1 MAGISAY
8 GVYVPLY
15 RLGPETKGWYGR
27 NEKAVANADE
37 DAITMSVAAALNC
50 LDGMDRSQIDG
61 LFFASTTSPYRQ
73 KQSATMVATA
83 LDLRPDV
90 LTADF
95 ANSLRAGT
103 TALRVAVDII
113 KSGSARQI
121 LVTAADLRIPKSHSE
136 FEPLFGDGGAA
147 VLVSDTNVGVS
158 IEDSYTVA
166 DEILDEWVA
175 DTENFPR
182 GWENRFVFEKG
193 YLRVFSQA
201 VAELMKKTGLT
212 AGDFAKAAFYGPV
225 ARRHTDM
232 AKELGFDPKTQV
244 QDGMFNTMGNTGT
257 PFTLMILSAALDEA
271 KAGDKILLGSYGDG
285 ADVFSLQATE
295 NIDKIKPK
303 RNIKQYLESKK
314 ILPDYVTTYAWW
326 RGLIDVVPAARRPRP
341 EVPEAPVRLR
351 LRDKNIR
358 FYGVKCKNCGYPQY
372 PPTRICTRCQ
382 TKDQFEPYRF
392 SGKRST
398 LFTYSSDYL
407 GSTMDPPL
415 VGAMIDFEGGGRA
428 MLQMVDRDV
437 SQLELG
443 MPLELTFRK
452 LYTID
457 GIHNYYW
464 CCTPLRIAD

>member
-1 MAGISAY
+1 MVGISAY
-8 GVYVPLY
+8 GVYVPFH
-15 RLGPETKGWYGR
+15 RLGSETKGWYGR

-37 DAITMSVAAALNC
+37 DAITMSVAAAMNSIE
-50 LDGMDRSQIDG
+50 GMDRSKIDG

-73 KQSATMVATA
+73 KQAAAMVATA
-83 LDLRPDV
+83 LDLRPDI
-90 LTADF
+90 LTSDF

-103 TALRVAVDII
+103 TALRAAVDAI
-113 KSGSARQI
+113 KAGSASQI
-121 LVTAADLRIPKSHSE
+121 LVTAADLRIPKSHSD
-136 FEPLFGDGGAA
+136 FESRFGDGGVAI
-147 VLVSDTNVGVS
+147 LVSNTNIGVS

-175 DTENFPR
+175 GDETFPR
-182 GWENRFVFEKG
+182 GWESRFVYEKG

-201 VAELMKKTGLT
+201 VAELMKKTGLG
-212 AGDFAKAAFYGPV
+212 AGDFAKAAFYGSD
-225 ARRHTDM
+225 ARRHADM
-232 AKELGFDPKTQV
+232 ARKLGFDLKTQV
-244 QDGMFNTMGNTGT
+244 QDGMFSTMGNTGT
-257 PFTLMILSAALDEA
+257 PFALMILSAALDEA
-271 KAGDKILLGSYGDG
+271 SAGDNILLGSYGDG
-285 ADVFSLQATE
+285 ADVFYLKATE
-295 NIDKIKPK
+295 QIDKIKPK
-303 RNIKQYLESKK
+303 RNIRKYLESKR

-358 FYGVKCKNCGYPQY
+358 FYGVKCQNCGYPQY

-382 TKDQFEPYRF
+382 SKDRFEPYRF
-392 SGKRST
+392 SDKKAT

-415 VGAMIDFEGGGRA
+415 VGAMVDFEGGGRA

-437 SQLELG
+437 NRLKLG

-464 CCTPLRIAD
+464 CCTPLR